1 MVSVTL
7 YMNGKLDFMVSVTL
21 GYLSKMWASPPYT
34 YFDKALISLKTCFL
48 ILYRTIRAMLKK
60 LLNFNI
66 TCTSN
71 TTTFVC
77 TVDEGFAPALD
88 LLEFTYCTFN
98 YTDTTKREQCK
109 FFAFHIVNNTLVQV
123 MLVS

>member
-1 MVSVTL
+1 
-7 YMNGKLDFMVSVTL
+7 
-21 GYLSKMWASPPYT
+21 
-34 YFDKALISLKTCFL
+34 
-48 ILYRTIRAMLKK
+48 MLKK

-88 LLEFTYCTFN
+88 LPESTYCTFN

-109 FFAFHIVNNTLVQV
+109 FFAFHIVSASNASVLIK
-123 MLVS
+123 